1 MKNDSTPLGY
11 CVHLV
16 DADDI
21 LRYFGGGIMK
31 IILTSLF
38 LVSFTGASFAAALA
52 APEIDALSGM
62 TALGLVGAVITLVWE
77 RRRKQP
83 H

>member
-1 MKNDSTPLGY
+1 
-11 CVHLV
+11 
-16 DADDI
+16 
-21 LRYFGGGIMK
+21 MK

-77 RRRKQP
+77 RRRKQR